1 MNYCIEM
8 DLTCSSKDRDMY
20 YSMLNIMPENQ
31 TQKQLLTSNYKAIKR
46 AERILKIVEELPKR
60 NMPESYSKIKSAIL
74 SDIRDTLS

>member
-1 MNYCIEM
+1 M
-8 DLTCSSKDRDMY
+8 DLTCSSKARDMY